1 MALLHLPSAAAAPPQ
16 APPHMRRGASAPR
29 VALDQARSA
38 PPSLDP
44 PHTSPH
50 VLASRRWL
58 PNPQTAT
65 TPLASL
71 APPTQ
76 RARALGAPPLHSHVS
91 HDVSHDVS
99 HVSHVSH
106 LSHVSH
112 VSHVSRVSSLSPRP
126 RLSPHLQSPGKS
138 PGRRPHFRR
147 PLSGA
152 DTLSVVQTLT
162 APTTRHLSALPT
174 PSAAPAQP
182 QPRLSRNPGPGPNPA
197 LYLKPLSL
205 PDPTRPFSRAPHRPR
220 RSRASWCPSCAAAT
234 TARRHARR
242 AYLLTRASRPTN
254 WSGWATAL
262 EAEPQARCPRGRRRA
277 AVGGGRR
284 R

>member
-44 PHTSPH
+44 PHISPYE
-50 VLASRRWL
+50 LASRLWL

-65 TPLASL
+65 PPLASL
-71 APPTQ
+71 TPPTQ
-76 RARALGAPPLHSHVS
+76 CASALGAPPLHAHVS
-91 HDVSHDVS
+91 PVS
-99 HVSHVSH
+99 HVSLVSPA
-106 LSHVSH
+106 SP
-112 VSHVSRVSSLSPRP
+112 VSHVSRVSSMSPRP
-126 RLSPHLQSPGKS
+126 RLSPHLQSPGRS

-162 APTTRHLSALPT
+162 APTIRHPSALPA

-242 AYLLTRASRPTN
+242 A
-254 WSGWATAL
+254 
-262 EAEPQARCPRGRRRA
+262 
-277 AVGGGRR
+277 
-284 R
+284 